1 MVGKFLHERII
12 LYEKYKKGDVIMY
25 QCGQLMNVSIENYK
39 GLVKYAIDHNKRN
52 YDIIW
57 LEDKNGDRYLTLNQ
71 IELLKGDFKIIDV
84 ESIDDCIMKLQ
95 VMEREYNEWQE
106 INFV

>member
-1 MVGKFLHERII
+1 
-12 LYEKYKKGDVIMY
+12 MY
-25 QCGQLMNVSIENYK
+25 QCGKLVNVSVENYNA
-39 GLVKYAIDHNKRN
+39 LVKYAIEHNKRN
-52 YDIIW
+52 YDIFW
-57 LEDKNGDRYLTLNQ
+57 LEDKNGKRYLTLNQ